1 MGIDVKKTNDNLIEY
16 WNSSIM
22 LSEKDKD
29 EERKNKV
36 RDYKDLAPSEKLFQA
51 VGELGRCKR
60 VLDYGCGSGWASIVA
75 AKSGCTDVT
84 AVDMGQNIIDA
95 LDFYADLYEVK
106 SRIKSIKISSD
117 WLGMVP
123 SDTFDGF
130 VCSNVL
136 DVVPVEVSKEILKET
151 ARIVTKDAKIVMGLN
166 FYMSKELAESRGMN
180 LVDGK
185 YLFVNDVL
193 RLVSMSDE
201 EWVEL
206 FKPYFKVEKLDHF
219 AWPGEQKET
228 RRLFILKRK

>member
-1 MGIDVKKTNDNLIEY
+1 MGIDVQKTNDTLIKF
-16 WNSSIM
+16 WNSSIA
-22 LSEKDKD
+22 LSEEDKK
-29 EERKNKV
+29 EESKNEV
-36 RDYKDLAPSEKLFQA
+36 RDYEDLAPSEKLFHA
-51 VGELGRCKR
+51 VEKLGSCKR

-75 AKSGCTDVT
+75 AKSGCADVT

-106 SRIKSIKISSD
+106 SSIKSVKISSD
-117 WLGMVP
+117 WLSIVP
-123 SDTFDGF
+123 SDSFDGF

-151 ARIVTKDAKIVMGLN
+151 SRIVTKDAKIVIGLN
-166 FYMSKELAESRGMN
+166 FYMSKEAAESRGMN

-193 RLVSMSDE
+193 RLVSISDE
-201 EWVEL
+201 EWIEM
-206 FKPYFKVEKLDHF
+206 FKPYFKIKKLDHF

-228 RRLFILKRK
+228 RRLFELRII